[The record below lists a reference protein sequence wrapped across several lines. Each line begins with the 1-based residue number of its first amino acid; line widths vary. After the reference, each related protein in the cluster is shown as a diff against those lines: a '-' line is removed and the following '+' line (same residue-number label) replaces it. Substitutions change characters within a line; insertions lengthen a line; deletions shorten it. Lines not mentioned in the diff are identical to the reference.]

1 MVATGAG
8 MLAVISLRAGD
19 RARWPTTLL
28 FVPHTAVATNV
39 SCERHA
45 TQRAAGA
52 EEAHNRRP
60 EQDEGL
66 ARCPSRTRLQ
76 RTQGPERWHG
86 GT

>member
-1 MVATGAG
+1 MVATEAS
-8 MLAVISLRAGD
+8 MLAVISSRAGD
-19 RARWPTTLL
+19 RARRPTALL
-28 FVPHTAVATNV
+28 FLPHTAGATKL
-39 SCERHA
+39 SCERQA